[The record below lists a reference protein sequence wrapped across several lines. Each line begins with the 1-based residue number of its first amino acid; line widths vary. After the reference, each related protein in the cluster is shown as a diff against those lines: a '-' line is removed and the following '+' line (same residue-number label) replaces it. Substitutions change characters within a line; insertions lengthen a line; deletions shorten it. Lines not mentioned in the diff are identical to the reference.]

1 MTTFDEALAEV
12 GKGED
17 VAVDVTR
24 QGLGSP
30 QGQRDGR
37 MDLPEKEV
45 GGGAAVRLRAEV
57 ELWGGQWWIGRHWDA
72 ARLRCTELDEV

>member
-45 GGGAAVRLRAEV
+45 GEGL
-57 ELWGGQWWIGRHWDA
+57 LLDSGQR
-72 ARLRCTELDEV
+72 